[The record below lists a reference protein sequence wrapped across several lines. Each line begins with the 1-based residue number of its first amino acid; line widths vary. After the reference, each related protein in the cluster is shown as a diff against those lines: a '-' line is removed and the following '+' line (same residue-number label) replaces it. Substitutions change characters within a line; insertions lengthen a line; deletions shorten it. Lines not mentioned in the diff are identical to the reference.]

1 MPQAILEINLK
12 EFLTIDEL
20 SQYLNIKRSTLY
32 SMVESEEITHYRVGR
47 LIRFK
52 KQDVD
57 AWMERH
63 RREENSADKKAKV
76 ILKAINKPVAD
87 INRLVKKSIE
97 EVKGNGYT
105 SSHRETRP
113 IRNLRKEVSDGTL

>member
-1 MPQAILEINLK
+1 LK

-20 SQYLNIKRSTLY
+20 SEYLSIKRSTLY
-32 SMVESEEITHYRVGR
+32 SMVESGEITHYRVGR

-57 AWMERH
+57 VWMEGH

-76 ILKAINKPVAD
+76 ILKAINRPFAGID
-87 INRLVKKSIE
+87 RIVKKTIA

-105 SSHRETRP
+105 PHHGRPDQVKGLRE
-113 IRNLRKEVSDGTL
+113 EVSDGNL

>member
-1 MPQAILEINLK
+1 MK

-20 SQYLNIKRSTLY
+20 SQYLNIKKSTLY
-32 SMVESEEITHYRVGR
+32 SMVESGEITHYRVGR

-57 AWMERH
+57 VWMEGH

-76 ILKAINKPVAD
+76 ILKAINKPIAD
-87 INRLVKKSIE
+87 IDSLVKKSIAE
-97 EVKGNGYT
+97 AKGNRYT
-105 SSHRETRP
+105 PHHGKPDQVMGLRE
-113 IRNLRKEVSDGTL
+113 EVSDGTL